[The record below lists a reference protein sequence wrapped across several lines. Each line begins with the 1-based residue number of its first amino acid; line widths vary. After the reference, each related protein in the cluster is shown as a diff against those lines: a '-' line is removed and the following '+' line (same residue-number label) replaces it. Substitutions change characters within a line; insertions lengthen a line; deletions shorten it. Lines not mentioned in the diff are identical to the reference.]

1 MEHDERFQAWIRWRA
16 EFAAPPGF
24 ADKVMAAVAER
35 SRQRT
40 VFRARLLTLLLS
52 RPGRI
57 ALCVLAGLACAFR
70 ALQVLA
76 VFVP

>member
-1 MEHDERFQAWIRWRA
+1 MEHDERYQAWIRRRA
-16 EFAAPPGF
+16 EAAAPPGF
-24 ADKVMAAVAER
+24 SDRVMAAIAER

-40 VFRARLLTLLLS
+40 VFRARLLALLLS

-70 ALQVLA
+70 ALQVFA